1 MSIKLPIRLEEI
13 NLKSFVDMP
22 ATLPALGIPLQRVGI
37 SNRPHYI
44 RVLDPFDGST
54 RELLADISLNFALPA
69 DRRGIHMSRIEE
81 SLLQLRNEE
90 TLSLRQYTEKL
101 FGRISDLQKL
111 PAASVSIICNYEKIV
126 GKNSSGKISSELLTL
141 HSSITKSEKNIQPE
155 IGVTV
160 PFMNACPCTQRWGVR
175 DFYNT
180 LKERDY
186 ADEEMRFL
194 LEAAPKQA
202 HTNRGTATVKISSEA
217 VDVGEIYDVLD
228 RSLPIVRELLKGMDE
243 HDFVKKAHAAGMF
256 CEDNIRTVIAELV
269 TSFKDRLSP
278 QTRLS
283 VKIDVDE
290 SVHHHNLS
298 AEVTDSMENL
308 RMSFKGSNVSNS

>member
-1 MSIKLPIRLEEI
+1 
-13 NLKSFVDMP
+13 
-22 ATLPALGIPLQRVGI
+22 
-37 SNRPHYI
+37 
-44 RVLDPFDGST
+44 
-54 RELLADISLNFALPA
+54 
-69 DRRGIHMSRIEE
+69 
-81 SLLQLRNEE
+81 
-90 TLSLRQYTEKL
+90 
-101 FGRISDLQKL
+101 
-111 PAASVSIICNYEKIV
+111 
-126 GKNSSGKISSELLTL
+126 
-141 HSSITKSEKNIQPE
+141 
-155 IGVTV
+155 
-160 PFMNACPCTQRWGVR
+160 
-175 DFYNT
+175 
-180 LKERDY
+180 
-186 ADEEMRFL
+186 
-194 LEAAPKQA
+194 
-202 HTNRGTATVKISSEA
+202 VKISSEA